1 MVSHLHIT
9 NKTPYDTVQKY
20 NHVLYSTHGCSD
32 EERFSLAA
40 GKTWFGTSR
49 SSQGGCLVERINVTL
64 TLPDG
69 RGDKEC
75 HMGESATT
83 TTNSDFFILMKG
95 DDACCVSSRIELKE
109 CP

>member
-1 MVSHLHIT
+1 MVSNLHIT

-20 NHVLYSTHGCSD
+20 NYVLYSTHGCSV
-32 EERFSLAA
+32 ERFSLAA
-40 GKTWFGTSR
+40 GETWFESGTSLR
-49 SSQGGCLVERINVTL
+49 GGCLVERIDVTL

-69 RGDKEC
+69 RGDKKC
-75 HMGESATT
+75 YMGASATT
-83 TTNSDFFILMKG
+83 NSNFFILMKG